1 MTTPSLFSLALIHL
15 LAVASPGPDFVLVT
29 RNTLQGSRRIGIAT
43 AFGIMAGNAIHI
55 AFFGFAQ
62 TWVSASN
69 PAVYRGIQIAGGLYL
84 CWIGLKILK
93 GLMGRGTGTPE
104 ITDSGE
110 SKDSNP
116 AKSERAG
123 FLSGLITTSLN
134 GKAAV
139 YFLTMVSQFV
149 SSEFTIARN
158 LSAVVLMLAIS
169 AGWFSLVSTL
179 IGSGAVKRKLES
191 HLHKIDGLMGVVLL
205 GFGLWILISK

>member
-1 MTTPSLFSLALIHL
+1 MTPQSLFSLAFIHL

-69 PAVYRGIQIAGGLYL
+69 PAVYRGIQVAGGIYL
-84 CWIGLKILK
+84 TGMGLKILK
-93 GLMGRGTGTPE
+93 SVLRPQSSNTNP
-104 ITDSGE
+104 GE
-110 SKDSNP
+110 SEPPSQSHRVT
-116 AKSERAG
+116 SERAG
-123 FLSGLITTSLN
+123 FLSGLLTTSLN

-139 YFLTMVSQFV
+139 YFLTLVSQFV

-191 HLHKIDGLMGVVLL
+191 HLHKIDGLMGAVLL
-205 GFGLWILISK
+205 CFGLWILFAK